1 MRGLCLTARFTNRL
15 FEGSN
20 PSPSAICAILSILTI
35 IMMKNAITIENLK
48 KTYKDKKGGKEILH
62 GINLEIPKGQFF
74 GLLGPN
80 GAGKTTTISCITG
93 ITSPTEGTILVMGKD
108 VVTEYRGARA
118 SVGLSPQEFNIDT
131 FQTVDEILDYQ
142 AGFFGIIGSEMK
154 ERREEMLNKFDLVSH
169 RDKKFQFLSGGL
181 KRRATL
187 AKAMMHDPD
196 VLILDEP
203 TAGVDVETRHA
214 LWKFLRELH
223 ASGKTILLT
232 SHYLEEVE
240 ALCERV
246 AIIKD
251 GMILMDDSVKKLTE
265 DKSLEKV
272 YLEAVG
278 HAA

>member
-1 MRGLCLTARFTNRL
+1 
-15 FEGSN
+15 
-20 PSPSAICAILSILTI
+20 
-35 IMMKNAITIENLK
+35 MKNAITIENLHK
-48 KTYKDKKGGKEILH
+48 IYKDKKNPKEVIRGL
-62 GINLEIPKGQFF
+62 NLEIPKGQFF

-93 ITSPTEGTILVMGKD
+93 INSISSGTIEVFGKD
-108 VVTEYRGARA
+108 VVKEYREARGYI
-118 SVGLSPQEFNIDT
+118 GLSPQEFNIDI
-131 FQTVDEILDYQ
+131 FQTVDDILDYQ
-142 AGFFGIIGSEMK
+142 AGYFGVVGEDMK
-154 ERREEMLNKFDLVSH
+154 KRREEMLVKFDLLPH

-187 AKAMMHDPD
+187 AKALMHNPE

-223 ASGKTILLT
+223 AEGKTIILT

-246 AIIKD
+246 AIIK
-251 GMILMDDSVKKLTE
+251 GGEIIMDDSMKNLTE
-265 DKSLEKV
+265 KRKLEDV

-278 HAA
+278 HTTN

>member
-1 MRGLCLTARFTNRL
+1 M
-15 FEGSN
+15 
-20 PSPSAICAILSILTI
+20 
-35 IMMKNAITIENLK
+35 
-48 KTYKDKKGGKEILH
+48 
-62 GINLEIPKGQFF
+62 
-74 GLLGPN
+74 
-80 GAGKTTTISCITG
+80 
-93 ITSPTEGTILVMGKD
+93 
-108 VVTEYRGARA
+108 
-118 SVGLSPQEFNIDT
+118 
-131 FQTVDEILDYQ
+131 
-142 AGFFGIIGSEMK
+142 
-154 ERREEMLNKFDLVSH
+154 
-169 RDKKFQFLSGGL
+169 
-181 KRRATL
+181 L

-223 ASGKTILLT
+223 TGGKTILLT

-251 GMILMDDSVKKLTE
+251 GAILMDDSTKNLTQ

-278 HAA
+278 HQS

>member
-1 MRGLCLTARFTNRL
+1 
-15 FEGSN
+15 
-20 PSPSAICAILSILTI
+20 
-35 IMMKNAITIENLK
+35 MKNAIEIQGLK
-48 KTYKDKKGGKEILH
+48 KTYKDKKNPKEILH
-62 GINLEIPKGQFF
+62 GLNLEVPKGQFF

-93 ITSPTEGTILVMGKD
+93 ITSPTDGKILVMGHD
-108 VVTEYRGARA
+108 VVRDYRAARA
-118 SVGLSPQEFNIDT
+118 QIGLSPQDFTIDI

-142 AGFFGIIGSEMK
+142 AGFFGITGAEMK
-154 ERREEMLNKFDLVSH
+154 KRREEMLEKFDLVPH

-181 KRRATL
+181 KRRAML
-187 AKAMMHDPD
+187 AKAMMHNPD

-203 TAGVDVETRHA
+203 TAGVDVETRHV

-223 ASGKTILLT
+223 TGGKTIVLT

-251 GMILMDDSVKKLTE
+251 GAILMDDTVANMTKEKN
-265 DKSLEKV
+265 LEKV

-278 HAA
+278 HVA

>member
-1 MRGLCLTARFTNRL
+1 MH
-15 FEGSN
+15 
-20 PSPSAICAILSILTI
+20 SAI
-35 IMMKNAITIENLK
+35 KIESLK
-48 KTYKDKKGGKEILH
+48 KIYKDKKHPKEVLH
-62 GINLEIPKGQFF
+62 GLDLEVPKGQFF

-93 ITSPTEGTILVMGKD
+93 ITSPTEGRIFVLGND
-108 VVTEYRGARA
+108 VVKDYRAARA
-118 SVGLSPQEFNIDT
+118 RIGLSPQEFNIDI

-142 AGFFGIIGSEMK
+142 AGFFGILGKEMEK
-154 ERREEMLNKFDLVSH
+154 RRDEMLGKFGLVEH
-169 RDKKFQFLSGGL
+169 REKKFQFLSGGL
-181 KRRATL
+181 KRRAML

-196 VLILDEP
+196 ILILDEP
-203 TAGVDVETRHA
+203 TAGVDVETRHT

-223 ASGKTILLT
+223 ANGKTIVLT

-251 GMILMDDSVKKLTE
+251 GKILMDDSVKKLTE
-265 DKSLEKV
+265 TKSLEKV

-278 HAA
+278 HEV

>member
-1 MRGLCLTARFTNRL
+1 
-15 FEGSN
+15 
-20 PSPSAICAILSILTI
+20 
-35 IMMKNAITIENLK
+35 MKNAITIENLRK
-48 KTYKDKKGGKEILH
+48 IYKDKKNPKEVLK
-62 GINLEIPKGQFF
+62 GLSLEIPKGQFF

-93 ITSPTEGTILVMGKD
+93 ITSPTAGTVSVMGHD
-108 VVTEYRGARA
+108 VVKDYRAARA
-118 SVGLSPQEFNIDT
+118 SVGLSPQEFNIDI
-131 FQTVDEILDYQ
+131 FQTVDELLDYQ
-142 AGFFGIIGSEMK
+142 AGFFGIVGNEMK
-154 ERREEMLNKFDLVSH
+154 KRREEMLEKFDLLAH

-187 AKAMMHDPD
+187 AKALMHDPD

-203 TAGVDVETRHA
+203 TAGVDVETRQT

-223 ASGKTILLT
+223 ANGKTILLT

-251 GMILMDDSVKKLTE
+251 GQILMDDSVKKLTS

-278 HAA
+278 HVA

>member
-1 MRGLCLTARFTNRL
+1 
-15 FEGSN
+15 
-20 PSPSAICAILSILTI
+20 
-35 IMMKNAITIENLK
+35 MKNAIEIQNLT
-48 KTYKDKKGGKEILH
+48 KTYKGGKEVLH
-62 GINLEIPKGQFF
+62 GLTLEVPKGQFF

-93 ITSPTEGTILVMGKD
+93 ISSPTSGTVLVMGHD
-108 VVTEYRGARA
+108 VVTDYRAARS
-118 SVGLSPQEFNIDT
+118 SVGLSPQEFNIDI

-142 AGFFGIIGSEMK
+142 AGFFGVTGQAMRD
-154 ERREEMLNKFDLVSH
+154 RREEMLKKFDLISH

-181 KRRATL
+181 KRRAML

-223 ASGKTILLT
+223 TGGKTILLT

-251 GMILMDDSVKKLTE
+251 GMILMDDTTKNLTQ

-278 HAA
+278 HVA

>member
-1 MRGLCLTARFTNRL
+1 
-15 FEGSN
+15 
-20 PSPSAICAILSILTI
+20 
-35 IMMKNAITIENLK
+35 MKNAIVVENLK
-48 KTYKDKKGGKEILH
+48 KTYRHAKQETLH
-62 GINLEIPKGQFF
+62 GINLTVPKGQFF

-93 ITSPTEGTILVMGKD
+93 VTTPTEGSIVVMGHD
-108 VVTEYRGARA
+108 VIHDYREARA
-118 SVGLSPQEFNIDT
+118 AVGVSPQEFTIDT
-131 FQTVDEILDYQ
+131 FQTIDEILDYQ
-142 AGFFGIIGSEMK
+142 AGFFGIVGDAMK
-154 ERREEMLNKFDLVSH
+154 TRREEMLEEFDLISH

-187 AKAMMHDPD
+187 AKAMMHNPD

-214 LWKFLRELH
+214 LWKFLKRLH
-223 ASGKTILLT
+223 AEGKTILLT

-251 GMILMDDSVKKLTE
+251 GAIIMDDSMENLTQGKKLE
-265 DKSLEKV
+265 QV

-278 HAA
+278 HNA

>member
-1 MRGLCLTARFTNRL
+1 MTD
-15 FEGSN
+15 
-20 PSPSAICAILSILTI
+20 AIVI
-35 IMMKNAITIENLK
+35 KNLR
-48 KTYKDKKGGKEILH
+48 KTYRNAKGETLH
-62 GINLEIPKGQFF
+62 GIDLTVPKGQFF

-93 ITSPTEGTILVMGKD
+93 ISAPTEGSIVVMGHD
-108 VVTEYRGARA
+108 VVKDYRQARA
-118 SVGLSPQEFNIDT
+118 SIGLSPQEFNIDI
-131 FQTVDEILDYQ
+131 FQTVDELLDYQ
-142 AGFFGIIGSEMK
+142 AGFFGIVGEDMK
-154 ERREEMLNKFDLVSH
+154 KRREEMLKEFDLISH

-187 AKAMMHDPD
+187 AKAMMHNPD

-214 LWKFLRELH
+214 LWKFLRQLH
-223 ASGKTILLT
+223 KEGKTILLT

-251 GMILMDDSVKKLTE
+251 GNIIIDDSMSNLTEKKKLE
-265 DKSLEKV
+265 QV

-278 HAA
+278 HTIE

>member
-1 MRGLCLTARFTNRL
+1 MT
-15 FEGSN
+15 
-20 PSPSAICAILSILTI
+20 
-35 IMMKNAITIENLK
+35 NAIEIENLR
-48 KTYKDKKGGKEILH
+48 KTYKGGKEVIH
-62 GINLEIPKGQFF
+62 GLSLQVPVGQFF

-93 ITSPTEGTILVMGKD
+93 ISSPTEGKILVMGKD
-108 VVTEYRGARA
+108 VVTEYRAART
-118 SVGLSPQEFNIDT
+118 SVGLSPQEFNIDI

-142 AGFFGIIGSEMK
+142 AGFFGITGAAMR
-154 ERREEMLNKFDLVSH
+154 ERREEMLKKFDLISH

-181 KRRATL
+181 KRRAML

-203 TAGVDVETRHA
+203 TAGVDVETRHT
-214 LWKFLRELH
+214 LWKLLRELH
-223 ASGKTILLT
+223 AAGKTILLT

-251 GMILMDDSVKKLTE
+251 GAILMDDTTKNLTR

-278 HAA
+278 HVA